1 MDGHRKAQEIVNEG
15 SDVLVVMCSCP
26 DIGTA
31 ETLAAGLVE
40 HRLAACVS
48 ILPAVR
54 SVYRWQGKTNADS
67 ETLML
72 VKTSRAALA
81 GLEAWLVEQH
91 PYDLPEIIALPV
103 QAGLPAYLDWVV
115 NETGHTEHEQ

>member
-1 MDGHRKAQEIVNEG
+1 MNEG
-15 SDVLVVMCSCP
+15 NAVLVVLCSCP
-26 DIGTA
+26 DIGSA
-31 ETLAAGLVE
+31 EMLAAGLVE

-48 ILPAVR
+48 ILPSVR
-54 SVYRWQGKTNADS
+54 SVYRWQGKTIADS

-72 VKTSRAALA
+72 VKTARAALA
-81 GLEAWLVEQH
+81 GLESWLVEHH

-103 QAGLPAYLDWVV
+103 QAGLPEYLDWVV